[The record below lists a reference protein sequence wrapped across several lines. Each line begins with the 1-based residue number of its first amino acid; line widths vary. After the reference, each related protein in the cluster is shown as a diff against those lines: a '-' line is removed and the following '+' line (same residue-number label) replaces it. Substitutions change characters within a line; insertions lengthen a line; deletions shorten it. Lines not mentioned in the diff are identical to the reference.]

1 MTSKP
6 MLPRLGAAC
15 GIVFPIAMF
24 LAVGNGNHF
33 TPWRAVT
40 ATWALVLALPFL
52 AYLWS
57 LLHAAEGEGGW
68 LATLALVAG
77 VSGVLLK
84 LASHAPE
91 LAIHRDG
98 IAKGTQLYKALDN
111 SAGAATLMSLYP
123 LAVCCAAVAVL
134 ALRQRVFP
142 RWLGIFTAV
151 TAVALAVNAG
161 FVYASFVPALL
172 LFLLWTLVTSI
183 VLLRRS
189 WGRAAARLAY
199 STEHSQKGGRSA
211 PA

>member
-1 MTSKP
+1 MTRP

-24 LAVGNGNHF
+24 LAVGNGNNF
-33 TPWRAVT
+33 APWRAVA

-57 LLHAAEGEGGW
+57 LLRAAEGEGGW
-68 LATLALVAG
+68 LSTVALVAG

-91 LAIHRDG
+91 LAIHREG

-111 SAGAATLMSLYP
+111 SAGAATLLSLYP
-123 LAVCCAAVAVL
+123 LAICCGAVAVI
-134 ALRQRVFP
+134 ALRERIFP
-142 RWLGIFTAV
+142 RWLGIFAAV

-172 LFLLWTLVTSI
+172 LFLLWTLVTGI
-183 VLLRRS
+183 VLLRRTS
-189 WGRAAARLAY
+189 GATARVAY
-199 STEHSQKGGRSA
+199 ST
-211 PA
+211 

>member
-1 MTSKP
+1 MTTP
-6 MLPRLGAAC
+6 MKQRLGAAS

-33 TPWRAVT
+33 TPWRAVA

-52 AYLWS
+52 AYLFS
-57 LLHAAEGEGGW
+57 VLRAAECEGGW
-68 LATLALVAG
+68 VSTLALVAG
-77 VSGVLLK
+77 VSGILLK

-98 IAKGTQLYKALDN
+98 IEKGTQLYKALDN
-111 SAGAATLMSLYP
+111 TAGTATLMSLYP
-123 LAVCCAAVAVL
+123 LAICCAAVAAI
-134 ALRQRVFP
+134 ALRERVLP
-142 RWLGIFTAV
+142 RWLGIFAAV

-189 WGRAAARLAY
+189 PSTQPRVAY
-199 STEHSQKGGRSA
+199 STSPDPTASRLA
-211 PA
+211 

>member
-1 MTSKP
+1 MTRQVQ
-6 MLPRLGAAC
+6 PRLGAAC

-24 LAVGNGNHF
+24 LAVGDGSHF
-33 TPWRAVT
+33 TPWRAIA

-52 AYLWS
+52 CYLWS
-57 LLHAAEGEGGW
+57 LLRAAEGEGGW
-68 LATLALVAG
+68 LSTTALVAG

-98 IAKGTQLYKALDN
+98 IAKGTQLYKALDET
-111 SAGAATLMSLYP
+111 AGAATLMSLYP
-123 LAVCCAAVAVL
+123 LAVCCAAVAVI
-134 ALRQRVFP
+134 ALRERVLP
-142 RWLGIFTAV
+142 RWLGIFAAA

-183 VLLRRS
+183 VLFRRGLS
-189 WGRAAARLAY
+189 TQPRIAY
-199 STEHSQKGGRSA
+199 ST
-211 PA
+211 

>member
-1 MTSKP
+1 MTRP
-6 MLPRLGAAC
+6 MQRLGAAC

-24 LAVGNGNHF
+24 LAVGDGSHF
-33 TPWRAVT
+33 TPWRAVA

-57 LLHAAEGEGGW
+57 LLRVAEGEGGW
-68 LATLALVAG
+68 LSTLALVAG

-111 SAGAATLMSLYP
+111 IAGAATLTSLYP
-123 LAVCCAAVAVL
+123 LAVCCAAVAVI
-134 ALRQRVFP
+134 ALREHVLP

-161 FVYASFVPALL
+161 FVFASFVPAFL

-183 VLLRRS
+183 ALLRRS
-189 WGRAAARLAY
+189 PRTQPRIAFDAPVSQRAT
-199 STEHSQKGGRSA
+199 SPTT
-211 PA
+211 

>member
-1 MTSKP
+1 

-24 LAVGNGNHF
+24 LAVGNGSHF
-33 TPWRAVT
+33 TAWRAVA

-52 AYLWS
+52 AYLCS
-57 LLHAAEGEGGW
+57 LLRAAEGDGGW
-68 LATLALVAG
+68 LSTTALVAG
-77 VSGVLLK
+77 ASGVLLK

-98 IAKGTQLYKALDN
+98 IVKGTQLYKALDN
-111 SAGAATLMSLYP
+111 SAGAATLVSLYP
-123 LAVCCAAVAVL
+123 LAICCAAVAL
-134 ALRQRVFP
+134 IALRQRVFP
-142 RWLGIFTAV
+142 RWLGIFAAV

-183 VLLRRS
+183 ALLRRTS
-189 WGRAAARLAY
+189 GATARVAY
-199 STEHSQKGGRSA
+199 ST
-211 PA
+211 